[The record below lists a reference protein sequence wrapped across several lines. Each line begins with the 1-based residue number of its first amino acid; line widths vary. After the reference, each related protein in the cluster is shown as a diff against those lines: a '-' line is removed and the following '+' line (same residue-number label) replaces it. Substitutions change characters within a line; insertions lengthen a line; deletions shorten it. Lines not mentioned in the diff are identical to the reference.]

1 MTSLIFRQNTN
12 NIALTLFVI
21 AVAVVFGV
29 SVTHSVLTPDTQFPT
44 PSNSIDFRPPT
55 KTTSH
60 KLAKKNVVVTG
71 TIDYSFITSMINVGL
86 SKREINSL
94 LKLIGNNFDIVGSV
108 RKGDRFSIKLESNRY
123 NERNI
128 RSFYYSGSGNDFF
141 VSTDN
146 DNGALNEFGAKF
158 NTPLVYR
165 YPLNSFH
172 KVSSEFNLKR
182 KHPITKRITP
192 HLGTDYAV
200 PIGTPIYSVADGR
213 VIKSRYNRFAGH
225 YINIQH
231 ADGAISRY
239 LHLSQRNVR
248 AGDKITQGQQIGRS
262 GNSGRTTG
270 PHLHIELVLNGRHV
284 DFEHYTSSTPRSMG
298 DPKKLISAQ
307 LDRNELVQAL
317 AHTALEP

>member
-1 MTSLIFRQNTN
+1 MTSLIFRNGAN
-12 NIALTLFVI
+12 NLSLALFII
-21 AVAVVFGV
+21 AVAMVFGV
-29 SVTHSVLTPDTQFPT
+29 SITHIILTPENQFPAA
-44 PSNSIDFRPPT
+44 SNEIDVPQEAETAP
-55 KTTSH
+55 H
-60 KLAKKNVVVTG
+60 KIAKKNVIVTG
-71 TIDYSFITSMINVGL
+71 SIDYSFITSMINVGL

-94 LKLIGNNFDIVGSV
+94 LKLIGNNFDIVGAV
-108 RKGDRFSIKLESNRY
+108 RKGDRFSIKLENNRY

-141 VSTDN
+141 IRADS
-146 DNGALNEFGAKF
+146 DNGALNEFGAKV
-158 NTPLVYR
+158 NDPLLYR
-165 YPLNSFH
+165 HPLNTFH

-213 VIKSRYNRFAGH
+213 VVRSRYNRFAGH

-239 LHLSQRNVR
+239 LHLSQREV
-248 AGDKITQGQQIGRS
+248 ATGDQVLQGQQIGRS

-284 DFEHYTSSTPRSMG
+284 DFEHYTSLTSNSIS
-298 DPKKLISAQ
+298 DPKKLINAQ
-307 LDRNELVQAL
+307 LERNELVQAL
-317 AHTALEP
+317 RHTVFKP